1 MRLVAA
7 TGLGMIGGTTASA
20 AISKGSSKPD
30 AEESLDW
37 AKVRAQFDLAPG
49 SVHQADIAL
58 GMVRVRARRGIRGA
72 YALVAT
78 ERPHPASPAGCAVF
92 RAREHSR
99 QHTAAGRS
107 SSEQPHG
114 GAPNSA
120 TRPGVLTPVTV
131 QRCDNASASWTL

>member
-7 TGLGMIGGTTASA
+7 TGLGMIGGTAASA

-58 GMVRVRARRGIRGA
+58 GMGPSSCSPRNPRGIC
-72 YALVAT
+72 
-78 ERPHPASPAGCAVF
+78 P
-92 RAREHSR
+92 
-99 QHTAAGRS
+99 GR
-107 SSEQPHG
+107 
-114 GAPNSA
+114 N
-120 TRPGVLTPVTV
+120 
-131 QRCDNASASWTL
+131 